1 MQTVNAY
8 YYPNEVEVQFNID
21 PTLTLRNRI
30 LYTRTVKIYKG
41 VDNVIRFT
49 VKNSDQKP
57 VNVTGWDL
65 TFNMLSD
72 DESSVV
78 VSKAMTAIDANIG
91 VITAT
96 LSDFDLI
103 DLSNPRYKYSLSI
116 TDPYGSEQVLYA
128 DDNYGVRGEI
138 ELRDGHYPKFNPSI
152 NVQIPTTSN
161 TNVFTSAITSD
172 TPSRQQSA
180 HHTAQF
186 YFENFT
192 GNVAVQSTLDTL
204 PTVGNIGNV
213 TLNWATVSTLPF
225 VDQVAPTFYNFDGV
239 YTAVRFEITA
249 DSGEVSKI
257 LYRA

>member
-78 VSKAMTAIDANIG
+78 VSKAMTAIDANVG

-172 TPSRQQSA
+172 TLSRQQSA

-186 YFENFT
+186 YFDNFT